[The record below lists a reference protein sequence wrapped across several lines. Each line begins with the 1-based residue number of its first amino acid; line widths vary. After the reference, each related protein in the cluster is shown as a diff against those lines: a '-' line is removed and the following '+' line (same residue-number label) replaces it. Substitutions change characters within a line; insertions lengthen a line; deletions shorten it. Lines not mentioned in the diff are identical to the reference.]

1 MHQLQLGL
9 RLRCAIEEGE
19 IDPFLV
25 AAGFLDAIPHLPGDG
40 LDLTE
45 VRPRDPTGEFA
56 QSLVHQNGN
65 HADLDALI
73 EVLAAA
79 GKTQPQTVIQ
89 MDMSHDGK
97 PPIHPF
103 RAPFV

>member
-1 MHQLQLGL
+1 
-9 RLRCAIEEGE
+9 
-19 IDPFLV
+19 
-25 AAGFLDAIPHLPGDG
+25 
-40 LDLTE
+40 
-45 VRPRDPTGEFA
+45 
-56 QSLVHQNGN
+56 
-65 HADLDALI
+65 LI